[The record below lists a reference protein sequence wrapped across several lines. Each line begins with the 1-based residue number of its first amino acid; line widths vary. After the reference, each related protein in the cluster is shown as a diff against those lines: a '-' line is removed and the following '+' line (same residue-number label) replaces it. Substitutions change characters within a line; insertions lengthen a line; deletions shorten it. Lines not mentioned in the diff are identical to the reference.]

1 MSHHIRDSCRN
12 LANWIQTMSH
22 SELERCQSPNASES
36 DGEEIEIGSVIVVQT
51 DDGMKVIHCAPKTVH
66 VSESDEEEWEIGS
79 VRIVETD
86 AGMQVTH
93 YAPKIDG
100 RDEDEVEKV
109 SLVKGGITIAHTIR
123 EPEEGITM
131 APAMRR
137 MAGTSDSEV
146 RLIYKLFP
154 IPNAYIMQT
163 GSDADDLEVFLKISL
178 FSFLS

>member
-22 SELERCQSPNASES
+22 SELERCQSPIRNASES

-51 DDGMKVIHCAPKTVH
+51 DDGMKVIHCAPK
-66 VSESDEEEWEIGS
+66 
-79 VRIVETD
+79 
-86 AGMQVTH
+86 
-93 YAPKIDG
+93 IDG

-109 SLVKGGITIAHTIR
+109 SLVKGGITIAHTMR

-146 RLIYKLFP
+146 RLIHLF
-154 IPNAYIMQT
+154 I
-163 GSDADDLEVFLKISL
+163 
-178 FSFLS
+178 